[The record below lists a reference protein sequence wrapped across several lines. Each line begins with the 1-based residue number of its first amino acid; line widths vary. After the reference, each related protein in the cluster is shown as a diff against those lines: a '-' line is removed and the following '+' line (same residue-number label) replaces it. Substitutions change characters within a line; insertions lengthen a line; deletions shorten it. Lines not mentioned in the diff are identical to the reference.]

1 MLTFFWRTSISSVA
15 QCTLWSCRCLWYPA
29 GWCRANLHVSKRG
42 YCQVRFIGV
51 SVSPKCYV
59 LCNAMENLGSHSQ
72 REACGREMWGPPA
85 EPKARE
91 RNSELKTPTCLAL
104 DSQRGP
110 NLQASSLPAPW
121 PFAPISTIAPMTW
134 YGGYLLHKL

>member
-15 QCTLWSCRCLWYPA
+15 QCTLWSCRCSWYPA

-85 EPKARE
+85 EPK
-91 RNSELKTPTCLAL
+91 ELRTQDSYLSGSGFSKGPKSTGFIPSSPMALCPHLYYSTNDLVWGLLA
-104 DSQRGP
+104 P
-110 NLQASSLPAPW
+110 
-121 PFAPISTIAPMTW
+121 
-134 YGGYLLHKL
+134 